1 MTLQIRPYLA
11 GSAAET
17 SQVDALL
24 AQAFADEGKVAR
36 LVAALRNSADALA
49 GLELVA
55 VEADSPDAASPAE
68 SAESA
73 ESVEPVESRGPGER
87 VVGHVMVSR
96 GLLDARR
103 ELVDVHVLAPLAV
116 LPQRHGQGIGAAL
129 VQAAVQASRAA
140 GAPAVFLEG
149 DPGYYARH
157 GFVGAEPLGFR
168 RPSLRTPAPA
178 FQVSLGAG
186 HEEWMTGTLI
196 YSRVFWDHDSVGLRD
211 PDLAQ
216 IEAALGG

>member
-140 GAPAVFLEG
+140 GAPAVLSG
-149 DPGYYARH
+149 CAIRTSRRS
-157 GFVGAEPLGFR
+157 R
-168 RPSLRTPAPA
+168 RPSAARRASSQPSAPQPPQAHTP
-178 FQVSLGAG
+178 V
-186 HEEWMTGTLI
+186 
-196 YSRVFWDHDSVGLRD
+196 RD
-211 PDLAQ
+211 
-216 IEAALGG
+216 